1 MNLEINGSELSDS
14 FDEFIN
20 NWNEW
25 KKKGVQIERSIDCKK
40 LTEKQ
45 LRRLIT
51 MDVNE
56 ALDEYDRRIQSGEIK
71 RRSFSIEDIEEMIA
85 NPGLAKKLGFI

>member
-1 MNLEINGSELSDS
+1 MNLEINSSGSSNL

-20 NWNEW
+20 DWNEW
-25 KKKGVQIERSIDCKK
+25 KKKGIQIEESINYKK

-56 ALDEYDRRIQSGEIK
+56 ALDEYDRRVQNQEIK
-71 RRSFSIEDIEEMIA
+71 RRSYSIEQIEEMIA